1 MIKKNILITSAGVA
15 TAVNVISSLRKSTKF
30 TFNII
35 AIDMNKNSVG
45 LYLADKFYI
54 VKNSKDNEFLPGLIK
69 ILKDENIEF
78 IFPLHSSEIAFFSSN
93 IAIFEKLHIGIII
106 PSEKVVKT
114 CINKNLFEKFLEK
127 NNFPY
132 PKTYKNENEIN
143 TYPIFIK
150 LKQGSSSIGAFKI
163 NSKEE
168 LNFYLKNNKHNYLI
182 QEYINWDE
190 ITIDCYVNKNNILV
204 GFVPRYRIK
213 VKDGK
218 SVVAKTMF
226 SEKLQSIITILLKKL
241 KYKGACNI
249 QVFYNND
256 EIKIIELNPR
266 LSAGGLPLTTQAGV
280 NIPELMIEDYFGKV
294 ENKILSYNQ
303 NLTMYRYLSEV
314 FV

>member
-15 TAVNVISSLRKSTKF
+15 TAVNVISSLRKSSKYNY
-30 TFNII
+30 NII
-35 AIDMNKNSVG
+35 AIDMDKESVG

-54 VKNSKDNEFLPGLIK
+54 VKNSKDINFLPDLIK

-78 IFPLHSSEIAFFSSN
+78 IFPLHSSEIAFFSAN
-93 IAIFEKLHIGIII
+93 KNVFKELKIGMII
-106 PSEKVVKT
+106 PEEEIVNI
-114 CINKNLFEKFLEK
+114 CINKNLFENFLER

-132 PKTYKNENEIN
+132 PKTYKNKDEIN
-143 TYPIFIK
+143 KYPLFIK

-168 LNFYLKNNKHNYLI
+168 LDFYLKEKENNYLI

-190 ITIDCYVNKNNILV
+190 ITIDCYINKNGTLV
-204 GFVPRYRIK
+204 GFVPRYRVK

-218 SVVAKTMF
+218 SVVARTMF
-226 SEKLQSIITILLKKL
+226 SQKLQIMIELLLKKL
-241 KYKGACNI
+241 NYKGACNI
-249 QVFYNND
+249 QVFYKND

-266 LSAGGLPLTTQAGV
+266 LSAGGLPLATEAGV
-280 NIPELMIEDYFGKV
+280 NIPELMIEDYFEEV
-294 ENKILSYNQ
+294 ENKLIPYNQ

-314 FV
+314 FI